1 MSDVLTS
8 INYDEKDPIFNQI
21 KDEFTEEL
29 SKRFSSENYEEITK
43 YVFVE
48 VFKKQHTKQ
57 NCIKELSSIFKD
69 KTEDIINFLWNLV
82 DKKLKE
88 KDQDNSA
95 KGDVLVNILKDDHKK
110 NSPSKNDSRER
121 SHDYKYDNKR
131 NDRRKG
137 SRDYQRGNNRDK
149 YYNNRRG
156 GYNNK
161 YSSERMKIGD
171 KEVILH
177 PGSNRRRER
186 SRSRDEDNE
195 QYDDEYNYP
204 PQRGGHFQRGMYPP
218 MPMMYGKYYQQ
229 YPMMGYME
237 PRR

>member
-1 MSDVLTS
+1 MVNLLLAIHLLQVAIS
-8 INYDEKDPIFNQI
+8 IHHF
-21 KDEFTEEL
+21 
-29 SKRFSSENYEEITK
+29 
-43 YVFVE
+43 
-48 VFKKQHTKQ
+48 
-57 NCIKELSSIFKD
+57 
-69 KTEDIINFLWNLV
+69 KTEVSQSYQIG
-82 DKKLKE
+82 KE
-88 KDQDNSA
+88 VKA
-95 KGDVLVNILKDDHKK
+95 NI
-110 NSPSKNDSRER
+110 E
-121 SHDYKYDNKR
+121 
-131 NDRRKG
+131 
-137 SRDYQRGNNRDK
+137 
-149 YYNNRRG
+149 
-156 GYNNK
+156 
-161 YSSERMKIGD
+161 GD